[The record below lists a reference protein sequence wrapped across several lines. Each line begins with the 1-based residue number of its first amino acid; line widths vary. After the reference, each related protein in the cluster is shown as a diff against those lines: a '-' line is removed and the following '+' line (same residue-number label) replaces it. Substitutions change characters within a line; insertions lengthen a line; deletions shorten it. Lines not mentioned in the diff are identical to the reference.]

1 MRVYIC
7 AMFNNS
13 EVCKYSCVNRNA
25 RIHLKNSSEDF
36 FKCVIYNP
44 SGYPISVCNRKDGYY
59 YYTPAALEKPLE
71 NI

>member
-1 MRVYIC
+1 MRVYIFKIFKDGDC
-7 AMFNNS
+7 VSVNKGNS
-13 EVCKYSCVNRNA
+13 RDA
-25 RIHLKNSSEDF
+25 RKHLKFYTCAN
-36 FKCVIYNP
+36 KCVVYNP